1 MTKYRKI
8 FLLIKSKY
16 NSINGNLPSSEIPF
30 LDTGLILALSSS
42 SQFPFPPSHA
52 KRSISRRYESIK
64 SIKVFPARGSISIV
78 GDTTGLLLTKRNHLI
93 AAHKISP
100 NTRNTRPAKVS
111 PICMQIRTHEPLL
124 FIV

>member
-30 LDTGLILALSSS
+30 LDTGLVLALSSS
-42 SQFPFPPSHA
+42 SQFPFPPFHP
-52 KRSISRRYESIK
+52 KRSISRRHESIK
-64 SIKVFPARGSISIV
+64 SIKFPRARFDIDCR
-78 GDTTGLLLTKRNHLI
+78 DTTGLLLTKRNHLI